1 MEQQIKELEA
11 TKERLLLELGYLQ
24 SKSMQVDA
32 LEAKI
37 VKLEEELAN
46 CQRSERRAW
55 DLWREMRE
63 EQKTTRSAAME
74 VVRRM
79 EVELERV
86 KTQA

>member
-37 VKLEEELAN
+37 VKLEEELAS

-55 DLWREMRE
+55 ELWREMRE
-63 EQKTTRSAAME
+63 EQKTIRNAAME
-74 VVRRM
+74 AIRQLQ
-79 EVELERV
+79 VELERV